1 MSTWRGNALS
11 GLVHATPTSTNFVS
25 WYRKS
30 TQVDPACHLSEM
42 VVGLGKVYEVI
53 KRVPVVPDVPESNH
67 ALQAPLR
74 QDSGGDACVV
84 PALKCKFFQ
93 DSEIAKFVT
102 TILFLVLV
110 NNIRSLTL
118 RKGPE
123 MSRTERQTQGHRWHW
138 SFPAKAIRV

>member
-42 VVGLGKVYEVI
+42 VVGLGKVYEV
-53 KRVPVVPDVPESNH
+53 PVVPDVTELNH

-84 PALKCKFFQ
+84 PALKCAAISAACANPAATYFAGLRRPGPG
-93 DSEIAKFVT
+93 SPA
-102 TILFLVLV
+102 VLIKV
-110 NNIRSLTL
+110 RGIWATDGLRCYVPRS
-118 RKGPE
+118 
-123 MSRTERQTQGHRWHW
+123 SRRRC
-138 SFPAKAIRV
+138 